1 MNRRPFAVAV
11 ALLWC
16 DAWCR
21 AVPGGEG
28 TRRSEEYRA
37 FLADAIASGVHEA
50 HLVFG
55 VVRGAADDVRWCND
69 ARRAAGE
76 RPLAQELLVG
86 RDASVLTV
94 IVLMGLT
101 YVVSLFPAMS
111 VMGWPLA
118 LTATA
123 IVVGSTV
130 RSQRVHGTSG
140 G

>member
-1 MNRRPFAVAV
+1 VAI

-28 TRRSEEYRA
+28 ARRSEEYRA
-37 FLADAIASGVHEA
+37 FLADAVAAGVRGG
-50 HLVFG
+50 HLG
-55 VVRGAADDVRWCND
+55 LGAVRGAADDVRWCNE

-76 RPLAQELLVG
+76 RPLAHELLAG

-94 IVLMGLT
+94 IVLMALA
-101 YVVSLFPAMS
+101 YVVSLFPAVS

-118 LTATA
+118 LAGTAS
-123 IVVGSTV
+123 VVGSMV
-130 RSQRVHGTSG
+130 RSMRQRVRSISG